1 LREAGIHGD
10 FRTHD
15 LRHSFATHL
24 LDAGT
29 ELVVIQAL
37 LGHRDLRTTA
47 LYTHVSVRN
56 IQRTTSPAEHLPPIG
71 SARKK
76 P

>member
-1 LREAGIHGD
+1 
-10 FRTHD
+10 
-15 LRHSFATHL
+15 

-47 LYTHVSVRN
+47 LYAHVSVRN

-71 SARKK
+71 IAPKK
-76 P
+76 R